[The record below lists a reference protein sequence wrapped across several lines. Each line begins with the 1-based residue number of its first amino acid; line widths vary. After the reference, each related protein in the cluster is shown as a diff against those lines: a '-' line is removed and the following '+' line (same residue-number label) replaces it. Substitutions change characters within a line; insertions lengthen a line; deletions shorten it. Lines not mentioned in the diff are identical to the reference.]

1 MNAHISD
8 KDPMNVIQRVF
19 RENVKKVELAGI
31 MAGAKAICNLI
42 LEMAQNSDKTA
53 DEKLDDIIKLC
64 RTNTEN
70 KNT

>member
-42 LEMAQNSDKTA
+42 LETAQNSDKTA